1 MYSKIVNPKNGQYVS
16 VTSKLGKQILKNY
29 LVVLK
34 GGAAAGAVDVPVM
47 STYMARGNKS
57 VNPGQGK
64 DMGYELLK
72 RGLGLGQGETVR
84 RKKALNSLIAHG
96 IAGPLGKIIEF
107 SEVSEASP
115 NELIEA
121 VIRNDIKKVQR
132 LLELGLDPNFVDID
146 NPNHTL
152 HQAIQNENV
161 YIVKLLLQNGA
172 DPQYRDNEGNSPL
185 WIAVYLGN
193 IDIVSLLLTIRG
205 DLVGEMEGVKPL
217 LNIAVAQP
225 NYEIVKALLDMNA
238 DVNRMDEYGDT
249 PLLSAIRDNDG
260 RSESDKYEYLAIIS
274 LLVDRGAEPIRNYAG
289 RGPVHRSILQN
300 NIKALELL
308 ISKSRSFLE
317 ETDSFSGSTPLHL
330 ASRIGNVEI
339 VKIILEEGPEINS
352 TDEIGYTAL
361 HHVVKGVA
369 HTFLSYPCTE
379 QSKAM
384 EIIRLLLDNG
394 ADPEIR
400 NFHRLTASDMAVE
413 LELSTTFIEE
423 FRSLLT

>member
-72 RGLGLGQGETVR
+72 RGLGLRQGETVR

-152 HQAIQNENV
+152 H
-161 YIVKLLLQNGA
+161 
-172 DPQYRDNEGNSPL
+172 
-185 WIAVYLGN
+185 IAV
-193 IDIVSLLLTIRG
+193 R
-205 DLVGEMEGVKPL
+205 E
-217 LNIAVAQP
+217 P
-225 NYEIVKALLDMNA
+225 NYEIVKALLDMKA